1 MSARPILYS
10 FRRCPYAMRARM
22 TLLYAGIEVRLR
34 EVILKDKPA
43 AMLAASSKGTVPVLV
58 QSDGTVI
65 DESRDIMRWAL
76 NQNDPA
82 GWLECADGDNLLV
95 DRCDNEFKHW
105 LDRYKYAVRFPEHD
119 EGWYRQQGE
128 QFLAQLEIR
137 LSQWHYLTGASLSVV
152 DVAIAPFVR
161 QFASVDLPWWSE
173 RPYPSVS
180 DWLHEF
186 INSPLFLGAMNKY
199 PQWLEGDADI
209 PFPTKPHGA
218 ETRRQP

>member
-1 MSARPILYS
+1 
-10 FRRCPYAMRARM
+10 
-22 TLLYAGIEVRLR
+22 
-34 EVILKDKPA
+34 LKDKPA
-43 AMLAASSKGTVPVLV
+43 AMLAASSKGTVPVLI
-58 QSDGTVI
+58 QSDGTVV

-161 QFASVDLPWWSE
+161 QFASVDSPWWSE

>member
-1 MSARPILYS
+1 MSPQPILYS

-22 TLLYAGIEVRLR
+22 TLSYAGIEVRLR
-34 EVILKDKPA
+34 EVILRDKPA
-43 AMLAASSKGTVPVLV
+43 AMLAASSKGTVPVLI
-58 QSDGTVI
+58 QSDGKVI

-82 GWLECADGDNLLV
+82 SWLESADRDDSLV
-95 DRCDNEFKHW
+95 DLCDSEFKHW
-105 LDRYKYAVRFPEHD
+105 LDRYKYAVRFPERD

-128 QFLAQLEIR
+128 QFLAQLEMR
-137 LSQWHYLTGASLSVV
+137 LSQWHYLSGASLSVV

-161 QFASVDLPWWSE
+161 QFASVDSPWWSE

-186 INSPLFLGAMNKY
+186 INSALFLSVMNKY

-209 PFPTKPHGA
+209 PFPT
-218 ETRRQP
+218 QPYERL

>member
-1 MSARPILYS
+1 MSPQPILYS

-22 TLLYAGIEVRLR
+22 TLSYAGIEVRLR
-34 EVILKDKPA
+34 EVILRDKPA
-43 AMLAASSKGTVPVLV
+43 AMLAASSKGTVPVLI
-58 QSDGTVI
+58 QSDGKVI

-82 GWLECADGDNLLV
+82 SWLESADRDDSLV
-95 DRCDNEFKHW
+95 DLCDSEFKYW
-105 LDRYKYAVRFPEHD
+105 LDRYKYAVRFPERD

-128 QFLAQLEIR
+128 QFLAQLEMR
-137 LSQWHYLTGASLSVV
+137 LSRWRYLSGASLSVV

-161 QFASVDLPWWSE
+161 QFASVDSPWWSE

-186 INSPLFLGAMNKY
+186 ISSSLFLGVMNKY

-209 PFPTKPHGA
+209 PFPT
-218 ETRRQP
+218 QPYERL